1 LNRSALKQ
9 KARRRT
15 TRYHRSP
22 LMADQTTKLDVH
34 AREAAHSR
42 ETRRLRRSGQVPGV
56 LYGGGEAPVAF
67 AVNER
72 TLRHALAARGA
83 VLELSVDGGSATP
96 AVLKDAQR
104 HPVRGELMHV
114 DLLRVDLNVAIQAP
128 VTVELVGSEEAPG
141 VVEGGILEHVTR
153 EVNVEALPNDIP
165 ETIQVD
171 VSKLEMNGTLSLG
184 DIDAPKG
191 ITLLDDPET
200 TILASITPPSVAP
213 EADEVETETEVV
225 GEGAGEAEG
234 SAEDAEA
241 SEVPEDAGE
250 GE

>member
-1 LNRSALKQ
+1 
-9 KARRRT
+9 
-15 TRYHRSP
+15 
-22 LMADQTTKLDVH
+22 MADQTTKLDVH

-42 ETRRLRRSGQVPGV
+42 ATRRLRRAGQVPGV
-56 LYGGGEAPVAF
+56 LYGGGEGPVAF

-72 TLRHALAARGA
+72 TLRHALAAKGA
-83 VLELSVDGGSATP
+83 VLELTVDGGASTP
-96 AVLKDAQR
+96 AVLKETQR
-104 HPVRGELMHV
+104 HPVRGDLMHV

-128 VTVELVGSEEAPG
+128 VTVELIGAEEAPG

-153 EVNVEALPNDIP
+153 EVNVEALPTDIP
-165 ETIQVD
+165 ESIQVD

-184 DIDAPKG
+184 DISAPSG

-225 GEGAGEAEG
+225 GEGGEAAEAEG
-234 SAEDAEA
+234 EDAEGGDEAA
-241 SEVPEDAGE
+241 SDESAE
-250 GE
+250 

>member
-1 LNRSALKQ
+1 
-9 KARRRT
+9 
-15 TRYHRSP
+15 
-22 LMADQTTKLDVH
+22 MATNTKLDVT

-42 ETRRLRRSGQVPGV
+42 ETRRLRRAGQVPGV
-56 LYGGGEAPVAF
+56 LYGGGSGPVPF

-83 VLELSVDGGSATP
+83 VLELSVDGGQGQP

-128 VTVELVGSEEAPG
+128 VTVELLGGEAAPG
-141 VVEGGILEHVTR
+141 VTEGGILEQVTR
-153 EVNVEALPNDIP
+153 EVTVEALPNDIP

-171 VSKLEMNGTLSLG
+171 VSGMALNATLTLG
-184 DIDAPKG
+184 EVSAPAG
-191 ITLLDDPET
+191 VTLLDDPDT
-200 TILASITPPSVAP
+200 TIIASITPPSVAEVP
-213 EADEVETETEVV
+213 DDEVETETGVV

-234 SAEDAEA
+234 SDEDA
-241 SEVPEDAGE
+241 DAGDVPADADGSG